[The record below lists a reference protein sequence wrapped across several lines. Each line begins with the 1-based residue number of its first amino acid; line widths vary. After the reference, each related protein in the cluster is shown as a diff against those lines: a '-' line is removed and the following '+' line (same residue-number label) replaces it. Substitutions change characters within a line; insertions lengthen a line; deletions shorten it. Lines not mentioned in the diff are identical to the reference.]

1 MKELDPIIE
10 YQDKI
15 EDINI
20 DSVVV
25 NPYNPRGRFNE
36 KEEDELI
43 ESILAKGILNPIIV
57 YKRSSDNTFVIL
69 DGERRYRACKKLNI
83 KKIPARIL
91 IREPNT
97 IESLSLM
104 FHVHNVREDWTE
116 FAIALT
122 IRKITEELGLE
133 IQNLER
139 FHILDLSKITSLS
152 EYKIN
157 KYLRYLDYPE
167 DVFNMFLDQEIN
179 GSKKEGP
186 DPDILMEM
194 HRPISD
200 MREIMPEVIQMIS
213 VKQMIDICIQK
224 KENGIIKTN
233 KEFRLIAQ
241 SITAAKKDGIQVN
254 ELKEG
259 LISFFTMLEYSPEK
273 VFHETAEEHYQY
285 KNIKKSSESFLQQLR
300 LFDYESLDNFKKNE
314 VRALLEEI
322 LKTINKTW

>member
-10 YQDKI
+10 YQDRI
-15 EDINI
+15 ENIYI
-20 DSVVV
+20 DSIEI
-25 NPYNPRGRFNE
+25 NPFNPRGRFNE

-57 YKRSSDNTFVIL
+57 YRRNSNNIFVIL

-83 KKIPARIL
+83 RKIPARIL
-91 IREPNT
+91 VREPSVL
-97 IESLSLM
+97 ESLSLM

-122 IRKITEELGLE
+122 IRKIIEELGLE
-133 IQNLER
+133 IQLLER
-139 FHILDLSKITSLS
+139 YDILNLSKITSLS

-157 KYLRYLDYPE
+157 KYLKYLDYPE
-167 DVFNMFLDQEIN
+167 DVFNMFLDQEIS
-179 GSKKEGP
+179 GSLKGGP

-194 HRPISD
+194 HRPIAD
-200 MREIMPEVIQMIS
+200 MREIMPDVIQMIP
-213 VKQMIDICIQK
+213 VKEMIDICIQK
-224 KENGIIKTN
+224 KESGIIKTN

-241 SITAAKKDGIQVN
+241 SLTAAKKEGVHIN

-259 LISFFTMLEYSPEK
+259 IVKFFTNLEYTPAE
-273 VFHETAEEHYQY
+273 VYHETAEEHYQF

-300 LFDYESLDNFKKNE
+300 LFDYDSLDQIKKNE
-314 VRALLEEI
+314 VRAILEEI
-322 LKTINKTW
+322 LEIINRTW